1 MEKFRK
7 YFQNKTCT
15 SDQNSVKLN
24 ITSRGWQK
32 QIKTKLKMLKHLSE
46 TIRQKIYIY
55 KLKLMPILKKIKV
68 LPSNIKCPEE
78 NWHHEW
84 IYF

>member
-1 MEKFRK
+1 
-7 YFQNKTCT
+7 
-15 SDQNSVKLN
+15 
-24 ITSRGWQK
+24 
-32 QIKTKLKMLKHLSE
+32 MLKHLSE

-78 NWHHEW
+78 N
-84 IYF
+84 